1 MSLLFTSKPT
11 HLLYRVSKHIHM
23 LTSSST
29 VLLNGVRTRWFK
41 HRRGLR
47 QGDPLSLMLFILAM
61 EPLHHMLDHAAMQ
74 GLLSP
79 LAGRGAKLRVSLYAD
94 DAAIFVNPQKDDLQT
109 VADVLQ
115 LFGEVSGLKTEYR
128 EMRCLSR
135 PV

>member
-1 MSLLFTSKPT
+1 
-11 HLLYRVSKHIHM
+11 
-23 LTSSST
+23 
-29 VLLNGVRTRWFK
+29 
-41 HRRGLR
+41 
-47 QGDPLSLMLFILAM
+47 MLFILAM

-128 EMRCLSR
+128 EMRCLSH